1 MITRGN
7 PKYLHAQF
15 SGRNNHNRL
24 DSCSCWH
31 NLGKY
36 GKKICQCLSRACLL
50 SHPILTSGRSQLDT
64 FITDREI
71 TKMGIKP
78 QLVFPVS
85 ILHPAC
91 NWEKTSV
98 TLWGGPHNPP
108 YSLQHSHLS
117 LEKSTFDHICSILW
131 QHYTLNLKPFWSQYI
146 FSSVSDSLTNTSKEG
161 NSTFICTFFL

>member
-1 MITRGN
+1 MIRTISALCLQTRWGQWTAFLARDHTN
-7 PKYLHAQF
+7 TISSPPILCSPATFFLSVLEPRSHDYKREPKYLHAQF

-31 NLGKY
+31 NLGKH

-78 QLVFPVS
+78 RLVFPVS
-85 ILHPAC
+85 ILHSAR
-91 NWEKTSV
+91 N
-98 TLWGGPHNPP
+98 
-108 YSLQHSHLS
+108 
-117 LEKSTFDHICSILW
+117 
-131 QHYTLNLKPFWSQYI
+131 
-146 FSSVSDSLTNTSKEG
+146 
-161 NSTFICTFFL
+161 